1 MKAYDRRS
9 DPKSRAQL
17 LRGLPIRNA
26 SGATIAEGALVYV
39 SGWAETYKRFLVT
52 LADANVAGASNALFV
67 VRHPMLNNQ
76 NGVGWKTS
84 RLQAL
89 NTSAGSVSDP
99 VYLSATAGGW
109 TLTAP
114 SASGGVNQVVGRVAV
129 DSTTVG
135 EIEFNLEL
143 GLPDTSNQVTVGETL
158 TIAAG
163 GNLVVNSNSA
173 SAGALIPVG
182 PNITGGSGSGT
193 EVGGITGRV
202 AGISMNLNNAANS
215 LTGFRGTDIRL
226 TDGGGGTNYV
236 VGVQAVMYKTAGT
249 NAGEMWAANFVGSLT
264 GGKCENYFGVAS
276 TLTVGASMNL
286 ATNILNPKF
295 TGCFYA
301 STFIDTGATIMDG
314 GGTAYWFMDAAY
326 FGGILASAA
335 TNRRKADAAFVADIT
350 GVPGAEKTCTAG
362 AAFKVT
368 NHSSVASNQFDYG
381 LDLYDSRPP
390 WGPNDFAVADIRLG
404 GLVGPVIM
412 EGTSDPNAS
421 LTRPKGSLHI
431 DTTNATLKINTD
443 GGTTWAATG

>member
-1 MKAYDRRS
+1 M
-9 DPKSRAQL
+9 
-17 LRGLPIRNA
+17 
-26 SGATIAEGALVYV
+26 
-39 SGWAETYKRFLVT
+39 
-52 LADANVAGASNALFV
+52 
-67 VRHPMLNNQ
+67 
-76 NGVGWKTS
+76 
-84 RLQAL
+84 
-89 NTSAGSVSDP
+89 
-99 VYLSATAGGW
+99 
-109 TLTAP
+109 
-114 SASGGVNQVVGRVAV
+114 
-129 DSTTVG
+129 
-135 EIEFNLEL
+135 
-143 GLPDTSNQVTVGETL
+143 

-163 GNLVVNSNSA
+163 GNLVINSNSA
-173 SAGALIPVG
+173 SAGALVPIG

-202 AGISMNLNNAANS
+202 AGISMNLNNAANT

-314 GGTAYWFMDAAY
+314 AGTAYWFLDAAY

-412 EGTSDPNAS
+412 EGTSDPNGS
-421 LTRPKGSLHI
+421 LTRPKGSLHL